1 MYTSLLGCSMAKLYW
16 RVKKKGK
23 WTWKPANVRV
33 SGKLNVSGKFAWVEI
48 IQEEEEWLT
57 HEPEHYPLGEE
68 EE

>member
-1 MYTSLLGCSMAKLYW
+1 MAKLYW

-23 WTWKPANVRV
+23 WTWRPA
-33 SGKLNVSGKFAWVEI
+33 GKLLEYHQDEHDITLIMSNDGYDP
-48 IQEEEEWLT
+48 EEEEWLT